1 MKKASREK
9 SSRLNRWL
17 MPVLPPLVTG
27 VLGVVSTLLATGL
40 LFPLPNHGTTA
51 AAGTTT
57 ATPAVLN
64 APYVYFSSKRIDNSL
79 TDCMAKANA
88 ELERLGFTGR
98 EAKRYFAWGYQNETT
113 GLVWCN
119 TDEKL
124 VIYVAASRNDQEA
137 AQKAEALRRSF

>member
-9 SSRLNRWL
+9 SSRLTKWL
-17 MPVLPPLVTG
+17 MPVLPALVTG
-27 VLGVVSTLLATGL
+27 ILGIVSTLFATGL
-40 LFPLPNHGTTA
+40 LFPRPNHGTTA
-51 AAGTTT
+51 GAGTTP

-64 APYVYFSSKRIDNSL
+64 APYVYFSAKPIDNSL
-79 TDCMAKANA
+79 TDCMTKASA
-88 ELERLGFTGR
+88 DLERLGFTGR
-98 EAKRYFAWGYQNETT
+98 EARRYFTWGYQNETT